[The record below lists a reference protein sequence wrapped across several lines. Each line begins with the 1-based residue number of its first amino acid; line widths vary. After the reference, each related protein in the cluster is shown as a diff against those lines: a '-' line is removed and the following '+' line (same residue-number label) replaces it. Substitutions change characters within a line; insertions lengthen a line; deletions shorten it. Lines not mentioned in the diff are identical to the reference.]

1 MIISDTNEHYQ
12 GVQKS
17 DAESQDTPADEN
29 ANTIVYIGGFELPDK
44 NAAAQRVVAN
54 AQIFKQ
60 LGYRVLLVGLS
71 KDRPADGNLYPAD
84 SGKAGIEAWE
94 MGYPDNSWE
103 WLRQII
109 SVAALRKLLLETKVR
124 KLDAVICYNHPA
136 ISQWRIAKLAQKHQA
151 VAVAD
156 CTEWYAKRRWRSLTG
171 AMKNL
176 DVALRMHFINPRM
189 DGLITTSPFISD
201 FYRPHGIPIVEIPTL
216 MAPPETLP
224 VPAIDR
230 SDGRTKLFFAG
241 TGFDKATVAESSD
254 GMKDRLDWVFAILHR
269 AKLLGARFHMDL
281 FGVDQAQYMEL
292 VPEQKEILK
301 AMEND
306 ITFHGRQPREI
317 LLQVLPR
324 AAFSIFFRKSTRTN
338 LAGFPGKLSESISYG
353 TPVITNPMPSS
364 SQFMNDGQ
372 TGYLLD
378 ASDIDQVAKKLVAV
392 FDQPDAVINSMK
404 SDCYSSDIF
413 HYRSFI
419 SPVAEWLSSLNS
431 DVTDVGQSTD

>member
-17 DAESQDTPADEN
+17 DAESQDTRADEN

-71 KDRPADGNLYPAD
+71 KGRPADGNLYPAV

-171 AMKNL
+171 AVKNL

-230 SDGRTKLFFAG
+230 SDGITKLFFAG

-317 LLQVLPR
+317 LLQVLR
-324 AAFSIFFRKSTRTN
+324 NAAFSIFFRKPTRTN
-338 LAGFPGKLSESISYG
+338 LAGFPSKLSESISFG

-364 SQFMNDGQ
+364 VQSIKDGRNGHLIDPTNRDRAAEGIVNILNQ
-372 TGYLLD
+372 SDTAIDEMKAYCQNSD
-378 ASDIDQVAKKLVAV
+378 AFI
-392 FDQPDAVINSMK
+392 
-404 SDCYSSDIF
+404 
-413 HYRSFI
+413 YRSFI
-419 SPVAEWLSSLNS
+419 HQIENWLSSLRGNRKKRK
-431 DVTDVGQSTD
+431 